1 MSDVFEYYSAFIG
14 PDVKYRCNE
23 CFAQKYFDGNVELL
37 RDTLEDETF
46 LTLDGIQFDTV
57 NENTVQYE
65 AYPHQTIP
73 VQGIYCVDCK
83 GELYAPD
90 ESNMHKQT
98 FYFHG
103 EISARL
109 VKNWVTKHIL
119 CTDVEIQ
126 PQKHEEWKRYALTF
140 YTYEEMAQESIDYI
154 TNNFYVWSQQTN
166 ERVY

>member
-1 MSDVFEYYSAFIG
+1 MSDILEGYIAYTVNGNKWYCS
-14 PDVKYRCNE
+14 D
-23 CFAQKYFDGNVELL
+23 CFAQKYFDGQIELL
-37 RDTLEDETF
+37 EEKLENNTF
-46 LTLDGIQFDTV
+46 YTIDSVLFDVIT
-57 NENTVQYE
+57 EDTVQYE
-65 AYPHQTIP
+65 SYPHQIIP
-73 VQGIYCVDCK
+73 VQGIYCAKCK
-83 GELYAPD
+83 SELYAPD

-98 FYFHG
+98 FFFHG